1 MGRLALKDELL
12 DAQVLR
18 AVGTALYGGADIGE
32 CLSTAGRVRGND
44 LDSWHARWHATA
56 ESVARLAERAA
67 AAGSAET
74 ARLAYLRA
82 CTYYRTAGVMLFGLP
97 LDPRLVESNA
107 RQTETFR
114 SAAALMT
121 VPPEPVEIPFEQA
134 ALPGYFFRPR
144 DDTRARATVILTG
157 GYDGTAEEL

>member
-18 AVGTALYGGADIGE
+18 AVGAALYGGADIGE

-44 LDSWHARWHATA
+44 LDSWHD
-56 ESVARLAERAA
+56 EVARDGGVRWRGWPSERPPT
-67 AAGSAET
+67 GSAET

-97 LDPRLVESNA
+97 LDPRLVEIE
-107 RQTETFR
+107 RPPDGDVPLRR
-114 SAAALMT
+114 STDGRAA
-121 VPPEPVEIPFEQA
+121 ES
-134 ALPGYFFRPR
+134 RSR
-144 DDTRARATVILTG
+144 SRSSTRRCPATSSARATTRG
-157 GYDGTAEEL
+157 RGPRSS